1 MLKEIYLRKI
11 QDFGSLNLRS
21 GLIHNLAGS
30 FDVIALEDAESSVLH
45 ADISDSLWL
54 SLSKRTLECF
64 KEKVLRLLSVVHAAL
79 KCNICDYALDVARH
93 YVYY

>member
-1 MLKEIYLRKI
+1 L
-11 QDFGSLNLRS
+11 D
-21 GLIHNLAGS
+21 
-30 FDVIALEDAESSVLH
+30 

-64 KEKVLRLLSVVHAAL
+64 KEKVLRLLSVVHAAF